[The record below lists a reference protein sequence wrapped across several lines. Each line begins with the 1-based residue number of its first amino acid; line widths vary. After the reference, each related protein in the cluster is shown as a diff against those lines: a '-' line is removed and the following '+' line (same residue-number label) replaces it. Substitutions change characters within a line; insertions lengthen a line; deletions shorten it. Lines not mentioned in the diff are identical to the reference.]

1 MDAGLGIAGLIC
13 VAMAAGHTA
22 IGVVW
27 VLPRLRVEQLPK
39 TPFGSASTTLAM
51 IRVTWFVV
59 TLFALGTGG
68 LLLTLA
74 WVDDADVRTAL
85 LRWLAAIWVAATVMA
100 FFVSPRALRRPREFA
115 RLPVPLLWV
124 IVAVLC
130 WTAST

>member
-1 MDAGLGIAGLIC
+1 MDVGLGIAGLIC

-22 IGVVW
+22 IGVIW
-27 VLPRLRVEQLPK
+27 VLPHLREQQLPK

-59 TLFALGTGG
+59 TVFALGTGG
-68 LLLTLA
+68 VLLTLA
-74 WVDDADVRTAL
+74 WADVDARATL
-85 LRWLAAIWVAATVMA
+85 LRWLAAMWISATVMA
-100 FFVSPRALRRPREFA
+100 FFVSPRALRHPRAFA

-124 IVAVLC
+124 IVAALC